1 VPKYL
6 LKVSYTTD
14 GVAGLAA
21 HGGSERREVVTRLVE
36 DVGGTLE
43 AFYFAWGDVDA
54 YLVVDVPTP
63 AVMVSLSLS
72 VNQSGATTFT
82 TVPLLTPEELDAGAE
97 ALPGYLPPG
106 G

>member
-1 VPKYL
+1 MPKYL
-6 LKVSYTTD
+6 LKANYTTD
-14 GVAGLAA
+14 GVAGIASR
-21 HGGSERREVVTRLVE
+21 GGTERYKVVSDLVE

-63 AVMVSLSLS
+63 EVMVSLSLS

-82 TVPLLTPEELDAGAE
+82 TVPLLTPEELDAGAQ

-106 G
+106 N